1 MATKSRKNS
10 PRKSSKKSTR
20 KAAASTAQVQLDPA
34 TVHQFELHLRQGL
47 IASGAVMMSDVDVR
61 LQTGAK
67 AGAKVEL
74 DSDTVARLDEILR
87 NGLVS
92 SGAVLASEFPQTEQA
107 APAGGGTRSKTT
119 SKSKKRYGSAS
130 KKR

>member
-1 MATKSRKNS
+1 
-10 PRKSSKKSTR
+10 
-20 KAAASTAQVQLDPA
+20 LDPA
-34 TVHQFELHLRQGL
+34 TVHQFEYHLRQGL

-61 LQTGAK
+61 LQAGVK

-92 SGAVLASEFPQTEQA
+92 SGAVLASEFPQAEQT
-107 APAGGGTRSKTT
+107 APAGGGTKGKTT
-119 SKSKKRYGSAS
+119 GKKRYGSAS